1 MKRERNKMTLTIDK
15 IQNEIL
21 DGRLNS
27 SEFIFTTN
35 DSMLFDAIAIINQ
48 YNTEPN
54 QFVRESLKTGVD
66 SAQNYINEYKA
77 KEIKIVDEI
86 VKRKEEEKAIQLEK
100 RTKAIKIIPKLSK
113 SYSDLESLLN
123 EIISLDESV
132 LRNPFNYYSNRKV
145 SNDEIISDFK
155 SMIMETTKGAN

>member
-1 MKRERNKMTLTIDK
+1 MILTIDK

-27 SEFIFTTN
+27 LEFIFTG
-35 DSMLFDAIAIINQ
+35 DSMLLNAIEVINQ
-48 YNTEPN
+48 YSTQPN
-54 QFVRESLKTGVD
+54 PFIKESLKTGVD

-77 KEIKIVDEI
+77 KEIKRVDEI
-86 VKRKEEEKAIQLEK
+86 VKRKEKEKAIQLEK
-100 RTKAIKIIPKLSK
+100 RTAAIKIIPKLNK
-113 SYSDLESLLN
+113 TYLELESLLN

-132 LRNPFNYYSNRKV
+132 LKNPFNYYSNRKV

-155 SMIMETTKGAN
+155 SLIAETTKGAK

>member
-1 MKRERNKMTLTIDK
+1 MILTIEK

-35 DSMLFDAIAIINQ
+35 DSMLLNAIAIIIQ

-54 QFVRESLKTGVD
+54 PFIKESLKTGVD

-155 SMIMETTKGAN
+155 SMIMETTKGAK

>member
-1 MKRERNKMTLTIDK
+1 MILTIQK
-15 IQNEIL
+15 IQSEIL

-35 DSMLFDAIAIINQ
+35 DSMLLNAIEIINKH
-48 YNTEPN
+48 NTEPN
-54 QFVRESLKTGVD
+54 PFIKESLKTGVN
-66 SAQNYINEYKA
+66 SAENYIDNYKA
-77 KEIKIVDEI
+77 KEIKRVDEI
-86 VKRKEEEKAIQLEK
+86 VEKKEQEKALQLEK
-100 RTKAIKIIPKLSK
+100 RAKAIKIIPKVSK
-113 SYSDLESLLN
+113 AYSELESLLN

-155 SMIMETTKGAN
+155 SLIAETSKSGAQ

>member
-1 MKRERNKMTLTIDK
+1 MILTIQK

-21 DGRLNS
+21 DGRLNE

-35 DSMLFDAIAIINQ
+35 DSMLLNAIEIINKH
-48 YNTEPN
+48 NTEPN
-54 QFVRESLKTGVD
+54 PFIKESLKTGVN
-66 SAQNYINEYKA
+66 SAENYIDNYKA
-77 KEIKIVDEI
+77 KEIKRVDEI
-86 VKRKEEEKAIQLEK
+86 VEKKNQEKALQLEK
-100 RTKAIKIIPKLSK
+100 RAKAIKIIPKLNK
-113 SYSDLESLLN
+113 AYIELESLLN

-155 SMIMETTKGAN
+155 SLIAESIKAAK

>member
-1 MKRERNKMTLTIDK
+1 MILTIQK
-15 IQNEIL
+15 IQSEIL
-21 DGRLNS
+21 DGRLNE

-35 DSMLFDAIAIINQ
+35 DSMLLNAIAIINQ

-54 QFVRESLKTGVD
+54 PFIKESLKTGVD

-77 KEIKIVDEI
+77 KEIKIVNAI
-86 VKRKEEEKAIQLEK
+86 VEKKEQEKAIQLEK

-113 SYSDLESLLN
+113 SYSELESLLN
-123 EIISLDESV
+123 EIISLDDSV

-155 SMIMETTKGAN
+155 SMIMETTKGAQ

>member
-1 MKRERNKMTLTIDK
+1 MILTIEK
-15 IQNEIL
+15 IKSEIL
-21 DGRLNS
+21 DGRLNE
-27 SEFIFTTN
+27 SEFIFTT
-35 DSMLFDAIAIINQ
+35 DSMVFDAIAIINQ
-48 YNTEPN
+48 HSTEPN

-100 RTKAIKIIPKLSK
+100 RAKAIKIIPKLNK
-113 SYSDLESLLN
+113 TYLELESLLN
-123 EIISLDESV
+123 EIISLDDSV
-132 LRNPFNYYSNRKV
+132 LKNPFNYYSNRKV

-155 SMIMETTKGAN
+155 SMIMETTKGAANNG

>member
-1 MKRERNKMTLTIDK
+1 MILTIEK

-27 SEFIFTTN
+27 SEFIFTG
-35 DSMLFDAIAIINQ
+35 DSMLLNAIAIINK

-54 QFVRESLKTGVD
+54 PFIKQSLKSGVN
-66 SAQNYINEYKA
+66 SAENYINEYKA
-77 KEIKIVDEI
+77 KEIKRVDEI
-86 VKRKEEEKAIQLEK
+86 VKRKEEKKALQLEK

-113 SYSDLESLLN
+113 SYRELESLLN

-132 LRNPFNYYSNRKV
+132 LKNPFDYYSNRKV

-155 SMIMETTKGAN
+155 SMINKTIESCK

>member
-1 MKRERNKMTLTIDK
+1 MILTMDK
-15 IQNEIL
+15 IQSEIL
-21 DGRLNS
+21 DGRLNE

-35 DSMLFDAIAIINQ
+35 DSMLLNAIAIINQ

-54 QFVRESLKTGVD
+54 PLIKESLKTGVD

-100 RTKAIKIIPKLSK
+100 RTKAIKLIPKLSK
-113 SYSDLESLLN
+113 SYSELESLLI

-155 SMIMETTKGAN
+155 SMISKTIESCK

>member
-1 MKRERNKMTLTIDK
+1 MILTMDK
-15 IQNEIL
+15 IQSEIL
-21 DGRLNS
+21 DGRLNE

-35 DSMLFDAIAIINQ
+35 DSMLLNAIAIINQ

-54 QFVRESLKTGVD
+54 PFIKESLKTGVD

-100 RTKAIKIIPKLSK
+100 RTKAIKLIPKLSK
-113 SYSDLESLLN
+113 SYSELESLLN
-123 EIISLDESV
+123 EVISLDESV
-132 LRNPFNYYSNRKV
+132 LKNPFNYYSNRKV

-155 SMIMETTKGAN
+155 SMIMETIKGA

>member
-1 MKRERNKMTLTIDK
+1 MILTIEK

-21 DGRLNS
+21 DGRLNE

-35 DSMLFDAIAIINQ
+35 DSMLLNAIAIINQ

-54 QFVRESLKTGVD
+54 PFIKESLKTGVD

-100 RTKAIKIIPKLSK
+100 RTKAIKLIPVVLPLNDILVFYPSTK
-113 SYSDLESLLN
+113 SNFL
-123 EIISLDESV
+123 I
-132 LRNPFNYYSNRKV
+132 
-145 SNDEIISDFK
+145 
-155 SMIMETTKGAN
+155 

>member
-1 MKRERNKMTLTIDK
+1 MILTIDK

-21 DGRLNS
+21 DGRLSS

-35 DSMLFDAIAIINQ
+35 DSMLLNAIAIINQ

-54 QFVRESLKTGVD
+54 PFIRESLKTGVD

-77 KEIKIVDEI
+77 KEIKRVDEI
-86 VKRKEEEKAIQLEK
+86 VKRKEKEKAIQLEK
-100 RTKAIKIIPKLSK
+100 RTAAIKIIPKLNK
-113 SYSDLESLLN
+113 VYGELESLLN
-123 EIISLDESV
+123 EIISLDDSV
-132 LRNPFNYYSNRKV
+132 LKNPFNYYSNRKV

-155 SMIMETTKGAN
+155 SMIMETSKGAN

>member
-1 MKRERNKMTLTIDK
+1 MILTIDK

-21 DGRLNS
+21 EGRLNS

-100 RTKAIKIIPKLSK
+100 RTKAIKIIPKLNK
-113 SYSDLESLLN
+113 AYIDLESLLN

-132 LRNPFNYYSNRKV
+132 LKNPFNYYSNRKV

-155 SMIMETTKGAN
+155 SLIAESIKAAK

>member
-1 MKRERNKMTLTIDK
+1 MDK
-15 IQNEIL
+15 IQSEIL
-21 DGRLNS
+21 DGRLNE

-35 DSMLFDAIAIINQ
+35 DSMLLNAIAIINQ

-54 QFVRESLKTGVD
+54 PLIKESLKTGVD

-100 RTKAIKIIPKLSK
+100 RTKAIKLIPKLSK
-113 SYSDLESLLN
+113 SYSELESLLN
-123 EIISLDESV
+123 EVISLDESV
-132 LRNPFNYYSNRKV
+132 LKNPFNYYSNRKV

-155 SMIMETTKGAN
+155 SMIMETIKGA

>member
-1 MKRERNKMTLTIDK
+1 MILTIDK

-21 DGRLNS
+21 EGRLNS

-35 DSMLFDAIAIINQ
+35 DSMLLNAIAIINQ

-54 QFVRESLKTGVD
+54 PFIKESLKTGVD

-77 KEIKIVDEI
+77 KEIKRVDEI
-86 VKRKEEEKAIQLEK
+86 VKRKEKEKAIQLEK
-100 RTKAIKIIPKLSK
+100 RTAAIKIIPKLNK
-113 SYSDLESLLN
+113 VYGELESLLN

-132 LRNPFNYYSNRKV
+132 LKNPFNYYSNRKV

-155 SMIMETTKGAN
+155 SLIAESIKAAK